1 MAPVLARIASTSVVL
16 PAWCGPTK
24 AIFRRR
30 STFAIGGSSCA
41 VLTLAAF
48 RRRAFFHGVR
58 RRLARFLGGGFLDRL
73 FCGASH
79 RRFSGGLGRR
89 FLASGRR
96 GFRLL
101 RRFHGLRSFGFL
113 GSLPRGRRL

>member
-58 RRLARFLGGGFLDRL
+58 RRLARFLGGGFLFNGFCRRLGARCRATRRFGRGFLDRL

-89 FLASGRR
+89 F
-96 GFRLL
+96 
-101 RRFHGLRSFGFL
+101 
-113 GSLPRGRRL
+113 